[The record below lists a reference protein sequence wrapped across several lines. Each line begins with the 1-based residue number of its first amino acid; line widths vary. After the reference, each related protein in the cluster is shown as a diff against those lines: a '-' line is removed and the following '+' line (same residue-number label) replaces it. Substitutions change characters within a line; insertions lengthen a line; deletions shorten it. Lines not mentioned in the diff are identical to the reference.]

1 VVPLGQPPAVT
12 GPISGRTTNPKHSH
26 RASCASP
33 GITFTRSQGAE
44 VIDADLMDKILIGL
58 IGVTADVSDRVLD
71 LVSEF
76 ADELG
81 DLSHEDVVKL
91 VEAAVTATAST
102 AVTAAFNKRKALAHA
117 DGGLTPIA

>member
-1 VVPLGQPPAVT
+1 M
-12 GPISGRTTNPKHSH
+12 
-26 RASCASP
+26 
-33 GITFTRSQGAE
+33 
-44 VIDADLMDKILIGL
+44 IDADLMDKILIGL

>member
-1 VVPLGQPPAVT
+1 M
-12 GPISGRTTNPKHSH
+12 
-26 RASCASP
+26 
-33 GITFTRSQGAE
+33 
-44 VIDADLMDKILIGL
+44 IDADLMDKILIGL

-102 AVTAAFNKRKALAHA
+102 AVTAAFNKRKALANA